1 LALTPQNDEAFL
13 REVDEELRR
22 DQLGSLWRRYG
33 IIAIVLLVLGLA
45 ALAGFLWWQS
55 EQQKKAGRDGEL
67 LTQAITD
74 LVEGKDAGVAAKLDT
89 LAASPRDGYRA
100 AAKLTK
106 AAMAGEKGDLKAAVA
121 QYKLVVDDAEL
132 PQPFRD
138 LARLRQ
144 TALEFDTLP
153 PDTVVERL
161 KPLAVAGNP
170 WFGSAGE
177 MVAVAYMK
185 MNKPELAGPLFA
197 AIAKDEQVPETIRG
211 RAVRLAGVLGADAV
225 AQPATTKEITE

>member
-1 LALTPQNDEAFL
+1 MALTPQNDEAFL

-22 DQLGSLWRRYG
+22 DRMGQLWRRYG
-33 IIAIVLLVLGLA
+33 RIAIALLVLGLA
-45 ALAGFLWWQS
+45 ALGAFLWWQA
-55 EQQKKAGRDGEL
+55 EHRRQAGQDGEL

-74 LVEGKDAGVAAKLDT
+74 LSQGKEAGVTAKLDT
-89 LAASPRDGYRA
+89 LAASKSEGYRA
-100 AAKLTK
+100 AALLTR
-106 AAMAGEKGDLKAAVA
+106 AAMASGKGELKAAIA
-121 QYKLVVDDAEL
+121 QYKIVADDPAF
-132 PQPFRD
+132 PQPYRD

-153 PDTVVERL
+153 PAAVIERL

-177 MVAVAYMK
+177 MVAIAYMK
-185 MNKPELAGPLFA
+185 MNRPELAGPLFA
-197 AIAKDEQVPETIRG
+197 AIAKDEQAPETIRG
-211 RAVRLAGVLGADAV
+211 RATRIAGALGTDAV

>member
-1 LALTPQNDEAFL
+1 MALTPQNEDAFL

-22 DQLGSLWRRYG
+22 DQMGRLWRRYG
-33 IIAIVLLVLGLA
+33 MIAAIVVVLGLA
-45 ALAGFLWWQS
+45 ALGGFLWWQS
-55 EQQKKAGRDGEL
+55 EQHKKAGGEGEM
-67 LTQAITD
+67 LTEALTD
-74 LVEGKDAGVAAKLDT
+74 LGQGKEAGVPAKLDT
-89 LAASPRDGYRA
+89 LEGSRHEAYRA

-106 AAMAGEKGDLKAAVA
+106 AAMAGGKNDGKAAIA
-121 QYKLVVDDAEL
+121 QYKLVADDPDL

-138 LARLRQ
+138 LATIRR

-153 PDTVVERL
+153 PAEVIARL
-161 KPLAVAGNP
+161 KPLAVSGNP

-177 MVAVAYMK
+177 MVAVAYIK

-211 RAVRLAGVLGADAV
+211 RATRIAGALGADAI
-225 AQPATTKEITE
+225 AQPATTKE

>member
-1 LALTPQNDEAFL
+1 LALTPQNEEAFL

-22 DQLGSLWRRYG
+22 DRMSKLWRRYG
-33 IIAIVLLVLGLA
+33 IIAIAVVVLGLA

-55 EQQKKAGRDGEL
+55 DQHKKAGADGEL
-67 LTQAITD
+67 LSQAMDD
-74 LVEGKDAGVAAKLDT
+74 LGQGKEAGVRAKLDT
-89 LAASPRDGYRA
+89 LAASPRPAYRA

-106 AAMAGEKGDLKAAVA
+106 AALGGEKGDAKAAIA
-121 QYKLVVDDAEL
+121 QYKIVADDPDL

-138 LARLRQ
+138 LAAVRR

-153 PDTVVERL
+153 PAEVIARL
-161 KPLAVAGNP
+161 KPLAVSGNP

-177 MVAVAYMK
+177 MVAAAYIK

-211 RAVRLAGVLGADAV
+211 RATRIAGALGADAI
-225 AQPATTKEITE
+225 AQPASTKE

>member
-1 LALTPQNDEAFL
+1 MALTPQNEDAFF

-22 DQLGSLWRRYG
+22 DQMGSLWKRYG
-33 IIAIVLLVLGLA
+33 RIAIALLLLGLA
-45 ALAGFLWWQS
+45 ALAGFLWWQAD
-55 EQQKKAGRDGEL
+55 QQKKAGQDGEL

-74 LVEGKDAGVAAKLDT
+74 LGQGKDAGVAAKLDT
-89 LAASPRDGYRA
+89 LAASPRDGYSA

-106 AAMAGEKGDLKAAVA
+106 AAMAGEKGDVKAAIA
-121 QYKLVVDDAEL
+121 QYKIVADDPDL

-138 LARLRQ
+138 LARIRQ

-153 PDTVVERL
+153 PTAVIERL

-177 MVAVAYMK
+177 MVAVAYIR

-211 RAVRLAGVLGADAV
+211 RATRVAGVLGADAV

>member
-1 LALTPQNDEAFL
+1 MALTPQNEDAFL

-22 DQLGSLWRRYG
+22 DQMGRLWRRYG
-33 IIAIVLLVLGLA
+33 VVALVLLVLGLG
-45 ALAGFLWWQS
+45 ALGGFLRWQS

-67 LTQAITD
+67 LTEAIAD
-74 LVEGKDAGVAAKLDT
+74 LGQGKEAGVQAKLDT
-89 LAASPRDGYRA
+89 LGASPREAYRA
-100 AAKLTK
+100 VARLTQ
-106 AAMAGEKGDLKAAVA
+106 AAMAGGKGDIKIAIA
-121 QYKLVVDDAEL
+121 QYKMVADQPDL

-138 LARLRQ
+138 LALVRR

-153 PDTVVERL
+153 PAQVIERL

-177 MVAVAYMK
+177 MVAVAYIK

-211 RAVRLAGVLGADAV
+211 RATRISGALGADAV
-225 AQPATTKEITE
+225 VQPATTKDITE